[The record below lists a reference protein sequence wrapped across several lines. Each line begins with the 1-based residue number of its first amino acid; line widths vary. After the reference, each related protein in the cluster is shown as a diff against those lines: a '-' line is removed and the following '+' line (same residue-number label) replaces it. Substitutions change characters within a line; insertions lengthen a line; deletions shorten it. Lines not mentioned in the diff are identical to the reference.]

1 MATQKV
7 FDLQSAYSD
16 LNKACSAQAYDK
28 VINVSGKILTKHPT
42 EVKAFQCK
50 VVALIRTEKY
60 EDCLSFLKKHPALV
74 NHVTFEKAYVEYR
87 LNHTN
92 DLKAQELKAQVLY
105 RKGDFVGSYAFLRTV
120 IRNSQD
126 DYSEER
132 LTNLAAVA
140 AAESC
145 FNKSYLD
152 LDVNPEMYEGK
163 FNLACYNLG
172 RGDNQLASQLLDDA
186 EISAYQSSTSIYLQ
200 LSKKE
205 EEANQLYQSVI
216 RQRVSDPALLAVAAN
231 NIVCI
236 NQDQNIFDSRKRIK
250 MASTDGLQ
258 FKLFPRQR
266 IDMLVNQGLFYWY
279 TNQMEAC
286 TSKLRAVLQE
296 ELNPRALLLS
306 VTQLVRE
313 KNLDKAI
320 SLLEDYRSRVAGTG
334 EDSDSQVNAE
344 ILLALAQLNL
354 RRISASHLGHGVP
367 QPVNALN
374 VAKML
379 PDLLPKN
386 LLHCPGILSTRIALY
401 LLASSGENAVQT
413 RVDSMK
419 QIVSCIESALHYYE
433 ELGGQNEIYSHLLDY
448 CGTFLLQQ
456 GEAKLAAEI
465 FEKQLAQLE
474 SDAKKKSHNKQ
485 SSLTK
490 QGLLAR
496 LVRAYAQFDRP
507 KAEQACKS
515 LQPKGSLSEADVDT
529 LETTFLYGAK
539 SLKRLGRASEQVD
552 TSEKTKSKQNLAKK
566 VNSDIPTSE
575 NPPVDQITKRA
586 KRKKRKVRL
595 PKNYQPG
602 VLPDPDRWL
611 PRRERAHYRG
621 KRRDKRFGP
630 TRGPQGQITGG
641 SEWDATARSPKVSS
655 RDDASAGSTP
665 KQVSGAAKQQ
675 QQKKGR
681 KKGR

>member
-1 MATQKV
+1 MCISFIV
-7 FDLQSAYSD
+7 
-16 LNKACSAQAYDK
+16 
-28 VINVSGKILTKHPT
+28 LTKHPT

-87 LNHTN
+87 LNRLSEAAKTLESSDTN

-186 EISAYQSSTSIYLQ
+186 ENTCKLCLSEDPEVTEEEKNEELAPIRVQRAYILQ

-641 SEWDATARSPKVSS
+641 SECS
-655 RDDASAGSTP
+655 R
-665 KQVSGAAKQQ
+665 
-675 QQKKGR
+675 
-681 KKGR
+681 